1 MTAQFFSELRK
12 LTTTRSAYALL
23 AALVAIIGLGT
34 VAVITDGSEVN
45 LAAPLQQQAFLN
57 VVLSITPLF
66 ALLLGIRSFT
76 DEFRFGSI
84 VPTLLANPNRARVL
98 GAKVAAA
105 AAGGVALGI
114 TALVTAMAIGVPLL
128 LGDGWQ
134 LAWSPVAYGEVA
146 GRLLAATVLWS
157 AIGVGLGLAV
167 RHQVAAVAGALVWMI
182 AGEGIVAGLLPDVA
196 RYFPGSAG
204 YALVGV
210 NAGTLLATG
219 TAALV
224 LTAYAVVAIVAGG
237 TLMRRRDI
245 T

>member
-1 MTAQFFSELRK
+1 
-12 LTTTRSAYALL
+12 
-23 AALVAIIGLGT
+23 
-34 VAVITDGSEVN
+34 
-45 LAAPLQQQAFLN
+45 
-57 VVLSITPLF
+57 
-66 ALLLGIRSFT
+66 
-76 DEFRFGSI
+76 
-84 VPTLLANPNRARVL
+84 VPTLLANPNRGRVL

-114 TALVTAMAIGVPLL
+114 TALVTATAIGVPLL

-182 AGEGIVAGLLPDVA
+182 AGEGIVAGLLPAVA

-224 LTAYAVVAIVAGG
+224 LTVYAVVAIVAGG